1 MVSNA
6 YSMPIVTLIPKET
19 DITMYITYITMYMS
33 GWWRYNII
41 YYDIYNVT
49 YIIKY
54 VCFIMFGEDSWNI
67 NVVILW
73 RVTSPRFGLD
83 AIGVDISPKRI
94 KQVEMDGDFTLED
107 RMIKNMD
114 MYGHSPT
121 AVISSTFDG
130 VRNKPGSSSGQVS
143 DIGFGHQAQRLNA
156 KDLRPKAGT
165 CGTCGEMA
173 VVFWGFSTAIHV
185 FFLKMMFV
193 SNLDPRVMY
202 SLFFWI

>member
-1 MVSNA
+1 
-6 YSMPIVTLIPKET
+6 
-19 DITMYITYITMYMS
+19 
-33 GWWRYNII
+33 
-41 YYDIYNVT
+41 
-49 YIIKY
+49 
-54 VCFIMFGEDSWNI
+54 
-67 NVVILW
+67 
-73 RVTSPRFGLD
+73 
-83 AIGVDISPKRI
+83 
-94 KQVEMDGDFTLED
+94 MDGDFTFED

-173 VVFWGFSTAIHV
+173 VVFWGFSTAIHG
-185 FFLKMMFV
+185 FILMMFV
-193 SNLDPRVMY
+193 SDLDPRVMY
-202 SLFFWI
+202 SLVFFGVKPFFSWVTDAGTRRILSECQTGR